1 MVLQVRRNSLHVLLW
16 RRAAPPFEGLWA
28 LPGGPLGAHERLGTS
43 VGRHLATKVD
53 LTDIAYLEQLETRS
67 DPAAG
72 SRGAAFWPRPTW
84 P

>member
-16 RRAAPPFEGLWA
+16 QRAAPPFEGFWA
-28 LPGGPLGAHERLGTS
+28 LPGGPLGGHERLGTS

-53 LTDIAYLEQLETRS
+53 LTDIAHLAATGDPELIRRR
-67 DPAAG
+67 PAAA
-72 SRGAAFWPRPTW
+72 SWPRPTW